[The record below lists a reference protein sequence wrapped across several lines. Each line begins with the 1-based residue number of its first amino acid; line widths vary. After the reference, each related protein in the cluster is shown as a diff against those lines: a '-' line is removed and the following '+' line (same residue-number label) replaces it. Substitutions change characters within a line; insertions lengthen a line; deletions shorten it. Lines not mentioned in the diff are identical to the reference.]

1 MQNEQNTYKVLNTKT
16 NVTYDATI
24 WADRKDSYLVHFEGK
39 LIPFSKKTGKLYGR
53 NIFGRNILHFNIYK
67 LIID

>member
-1 MQNEQNTYKVLNTKT
+1 MQNDKNIYKVLNTKT

-53 NIFGRNILHFNIYK
+53 NIFGRNILHFNIYQ